1 MPLHALSDLSNVDS
15 TASPTISGLTVT
27 NNLSTN
33 GQIYAPNQVLSLSSS
48 IVTQYTA
55 DKRYGN
61 MFVNILSAD
70 VIIPTIDTINW
81 FQPGIALTLN
91 TGTYTVDLLTVYTSI
106 SSNSV
111 GTFSLCLSSTSN
123 LDIMG
128 SVVKPNSFVTTVGVL
143 PSSTRVS
150 LSSTT
155 TPLSTNVISGTT
167 AYKYTF
173 ALKIYNNST
182 TIYLNILQTVQG
194 SGQLYALRRGSY
206 MIAKPTL

>member
-15 TASPTISGLTVT
+15 TASPTISGLTIT

-33 GQIYAPNQVLSLSSS
+33 GQIYAPNQILSLSSS
-48 IVTQYTA
+48 IVTQATA

-81 FQPGIALTLN
+81 FQPGITLTLN
-91 TGTYTVDLLTVYTSI
+91 TGTYTVDLLTVYNSL
-106 SSNSV
+106 SSNSA
-111 GTFSLCLSSTSN
+111 GTFILCLSSTSN

-128 SVVKPNSFVTTVGVL
+128 SVIKPNSFTSTVGTL
-143 PSSTRVS
+143 PTSTRIS
-150 LSSTT
+150 LSNTT
-155 TPLSTNVISGTT
+155 TPLSAVTT
-167 AYKYTF
+167 GGAYKYTF